1 MLKIYFDIL
10 ILLYKAYNQ
19 CGELQVTDV
28 KKSVKKEKSIKSEI
42 VNQSEWKVNPVVREF
57 PKNSS
62 IKAILPQTC

>member
-1 MLKIYFDIL
+1 MWRIASDRCQKN
-10 ILLYKAYNQ
+10 LL
-19 CGELQVTDV
+19 
-28 KKSVKKEKSIKSEI
+28 KKEKSIKSEI